1 MPRRKTEIIGGGRR
15 KKKPDVAG
23 AFKKLGHDIDKGF
36 KEKISRPANKEFF
49 KPAEKA
55 LQKAGA
61 EIGKFTNEQLLPGV
75 VSVGIPLAGTALGA
89 LGAEFGLPPE
99 ITSKLSENLL
109 KEFIPKQYQSD
120 NKYVGMISNAIDAGL
135 SGDQNKAMQVG
146 QDFLGSVSGD
156 IGKLVGKNKIKQSVP
171 TSENFDPEDP
181 YSDLMKQLIS
191 NYQTLPQN
199 QQMDQQ
205 QDDSSPVMPNQ
216 PNIDYNALSD
226 AVYKGSDISNDAD
239 SLTITSPPYQQR
251 EGSSNGLLGAGI
263 KKKRRGRKKKEI
275 IDDITEYKPKQGTL
289 VKKENYVIKQPKK
302 KEKKVKRV
310 EIIHKL
316 PYERFQHAENA
327 SLKQLLES
335 HNLNEQKNLNK
346 NVSDMAKYIK
356 NDVENVKRNMETL
369 QRERDFYRE
378 ALGAGIKK
386 PQKGSQEMK
395 DRMAKIRAMKKKK

>member
-1 MPRRKTEIIGGGRR
+1 MPRR
-15 KKKPDVAG
+15 KKPDVAG

-199 QQMDQQ
+199 QQIDQQ

-226 AVYKGSDISNDAD
+226 AIYKGSDISNDAD

-263 KKKRRGRKKKEI
+263 KKKRRGRKKKEEEEEE
-275 IDDITEYKPKQGTL
+275 ITEVY
-289 VKKENYVIKQPKK
+289 IKK
-302 KEKKVKRV
+302 KPTYKK
-310 EIIHKL
+310 
-316 PYERFQHAENA
+316 FSHAKNS
-327 SLKQLLES
+327 SLEQLLE
-335 HNLNEQKNLNK
+335 
-346 NVSDMAKYIK
+346 AKA
-356 NDVENVKRNMETL
+356 D
-369 QRERDFYRE
+369 REDKEAKKAMKEMVDKQSRALT
-378 ALGAGIKK
+378 ALGFGITK

-395 DRMAKIRAMKKKK
+395 DRMSKLRALKKKK

>member
-15 KKKPDVAG
+15 KKKPDIAG

-75 VSVGIPLAGTALGA
+75 VSVGIPLASTALGA
-89 LGAEFGLPPE
+89 LGAEIGLPPE
-99 ITSKLSENLL
+99 ITSKLSENLM

-205 QDDSSPVMPNQ
+205 QDDSTNDISNQ
-216 PNIDYNALSD
+216 PNIDYNSLSD
-226 AVYKGSDISNDAD
+226 AIYKGSDISNDAD
-239 SLTITSPPYQQR
+239 SLTITSPPFQQR
-251 EGSSNGLLGAGI
+251 EGSSMGLLGAGI
-263 KKKRRGRKKKEI
+263 KKKRRGRKKKV
-275 IDDITEYKPKQGTL
+275 IDDITEYKPKQRTY
-289 VKKENYVIKQPKK
+289 VKKEKYVEKK
-302 KEKKVKRV
+302 PKEKVKKV
-310 EIIHKL
+310 EIVHKL
-316 PYERFQHAENA
+316 PYERFKHAENA
-327 SLKQLLES
+327 SLRQLLES

-346 NVSDMAKYIK
+346 NVADMAKYIK
-356 NDVENVKRNMETL
+356 SDVENVKRNMETL
-369 QRERDFYRE
+369 QRERDFYKE
-378 ALGAGIKK
+378 ALGEGISK
-386 PQKGSQEMK
+386 PQKGSQVMK